1 VDIPVNS
8 APALDDVEPTELEL
22 FILDATLETIELL
35 ATLDLIELEE
45 AMLDLTELELTATEL
60 EDLSELLDELATD
73 EVLSPTTP

>member
-1 VDIPVNS
+1 MDIPVNS
-8 APALDDVEPTELEL
+8 APALDDVEVTELEL
-22 FILDATLETIELL
+22 FTLDATLETIELL